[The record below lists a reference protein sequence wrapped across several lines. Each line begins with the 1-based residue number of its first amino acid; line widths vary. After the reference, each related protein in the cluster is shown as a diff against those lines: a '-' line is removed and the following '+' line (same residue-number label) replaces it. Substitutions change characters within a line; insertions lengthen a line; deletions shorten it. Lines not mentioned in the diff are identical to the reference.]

1 MCVCFATFAVHASPP
16 WRLVSAG
23 IIQFISPAC
32 EEVLGWDSKALYN
45 QSFAVLLTP
54 DGHRMLSDKIKALL
68 RLQAQ
73 RALSY
78 DEMVFEVPV
87 KHQDSSLLQM
97 EVMCQAWQRA
107 EVVEIVLSMRP
118 RRRIEA

>member
-1 MCVCFATFAVHASPP
+1 
-16 WRLVSAG
+16 
-23 IIQFISPAC
+23 
-32 EEVLGWDSKALYN
+32 
-45 QSFAVLLTP
+45 
-54 DGHRMLSDKIKALL
+54 MLSDKIKALL

-73 RALSY
+73 RALAY

-118 RRRIEA
+118 RRRVEA